1 MLDSIVL
8 EQIKACEEK
17 LIQAF
22 LVNDLL
28 VFDELLHDDLLFNLP
43 NGQTITKAMDMEN
56 HRAGNLIMST
66 MIAREQ
72 VISLIDDHA
81 IVCVTIEM
89 NGSYLNQA
97 INGKFRYQR
106 IWKSLDNTW
115 KIIASSC
122 IELKG

>member
-1 MLDSIVL
+1 M
-8 EQIKACEEK
+8 
-17 LIQAF
+17 
-22 LVNDLL
+22 NDLL

-56 HRAGNLIMST
+56 HHTGNLIMST

-106 IWKSLDNTW
+106 IWKSL
-115 KIIASSC
+115 
-122 IELKG
+122 

>member
-8 EQIKACEEK
+8 EQIKTCEEK

-43 NGQTITKAMDMEN
+43 NGQTITKAVTES
-56 HRAGNLIMST
+56 HRAVNLIMST

-81 IVCVTIEM
+81 ILRVTIKM

-115 KIIASSC
+115 KIIAGSC